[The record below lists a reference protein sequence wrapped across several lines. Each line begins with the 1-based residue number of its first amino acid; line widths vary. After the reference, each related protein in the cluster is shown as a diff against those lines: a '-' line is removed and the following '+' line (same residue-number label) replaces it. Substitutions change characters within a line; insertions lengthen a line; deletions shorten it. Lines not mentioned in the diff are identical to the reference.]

1 MWILMMTKLRSI
13 IILNDDYDVWAL
25 SSSSSSTAPLASQ
38 PAVMCGDG
46 PRLRH
51 WFWMYCMCRGIT
63 AVLVVPVV
71 GIQTRFGFRAFI
83 RNFLYTFLSG
93 IILPQMIR
101 PASYKWRTTDSLIVV
116 VPAHGP
122 GYSSPFKFSSFWCLT
137 AIYKIYLCSLPPPL
151 FIVGVRLVGR
161 SVGLSIYKR
170 PCF

>member
-13 IILNDDYDVWAL
+13 IILNDDY
-25 SSSSSSTAPLASQ
+25 PLPSQ
-38 PAVMCGDG
+38 PAAMCDDG

-51 WFWMYCMCRGIT
+51 WFWMYCVCRGIA

-71 GIQTRFGFRAFI
+71 GIPTRFGFKAFI

-116 VPAHGP
+116 VPAHGS
-122 GYSSPFKFSSFWCLT
+122 GYSSPFKFGSFWCLT
-137 AIYKIYLCSLPPPL
+137 AIYKIRLCSLPPPPPL
-151 FIVGVRLVGR
+151 FIVGVSLVGR